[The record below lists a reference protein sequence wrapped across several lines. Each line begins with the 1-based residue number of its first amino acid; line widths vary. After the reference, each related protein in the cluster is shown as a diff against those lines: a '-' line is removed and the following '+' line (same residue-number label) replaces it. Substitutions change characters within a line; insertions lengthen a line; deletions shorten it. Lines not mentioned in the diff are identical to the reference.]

1 MKGKKIIKVGDI
13 VKSTGLKKLIIDR
26 QITSDFV
33 LELYE
38 RSKKLRGKRKE
49 EMLAVA
55 ETLSKH
61 VGKWLVE

>member
-1 MKGKKIIKVGDI
+1 MKGKKIIKVSDI
-13 VKSTGLKKLIIDR
+13 VKSKGLKKLIIDR

-38 RSKKLRGKRKE
+38 RSKKLRGKKKE
-49 EMLAVA
+49 EMLTIA